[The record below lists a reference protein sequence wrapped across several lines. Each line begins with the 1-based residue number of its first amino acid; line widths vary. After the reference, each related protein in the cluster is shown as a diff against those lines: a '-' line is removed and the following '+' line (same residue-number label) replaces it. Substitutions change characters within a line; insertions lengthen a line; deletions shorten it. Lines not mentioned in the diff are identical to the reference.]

1 MTLGDWI
8 RKWGLILKNG
18 QAMTQQE
25 AIDFC
30 RERIAKY
37 KIPKSIHFVDKLPK
51 TAGGK
56 IRKYVLR

>member
-1 MTLGDWI
+1 MTLGAWM
-8 RKWGLILKNG
+8 RKWGLILKDG

-30 RERIAKY
+30 REKIANY
-37 KIPKSIHFVDKLPK
+37 KIPKSVPFLDKVPK

>member
-1 MTLGDWI
+1 MTSGDWI
-8 RKWGLILKNG
+8 RKWGLILKDG

-37 KIPKSIHFVDKLPK
+37 KIPKSVYFLDNGPN

-56 IRKYVLR
+56 IRQYLLT

>member
-8 RKWGLILKNG
+8 RKWGLILKDG

-30 RERIAKY
+30 RERIANY
-37 KIPKSIHFVDKLPK
+37 KIPTSIHFVDKPPK
-51 TAGGK
+51 TAGGN
-56 IRKYVLR
+56 IRKYILT